1 MRGSANVNSKLTDD
15 DVAYIR
21 KVYKPRSKQ
30 FGAKALGN
38 KFNVDL
44 QTIMNVVKF
53 RTYRQCVQRLS
64 RKRVH
69 SSEWKRWALFI
80 RQYSAFSV

>member
-53 RTYRQCVQRLS
+53 RTYR
-64 RKRVH
+64 
-69 SSEWKRWALFI
+69 
-80 RQYSAFSV
+80 